1 MNTTAKGAYRIE
13 VYEGDQLI
21 EDTGEF
27 DNLITDL
34 ALLEGDPFNAGV
46 MCIGTGKTT
55 PLATDVSL
63 ESEVAAKSCV
73 FNQNATIHTKEGV
86 RYAKRSATSSFSG
99 VSGDISEVGF
109 RGSDANSVRSRSLIR
124 DGNGLVTVIP
134 VTPVQTIKISY
145 FVYVLI
151 PDVLATGAV
160 TTPYGSSEFA
170 IKPHPDL
177 LQPEGIFAGFFSSP
191 FAGRPLQA
199 NLTNGSINA
208 DVFSWS
214 YDVATLTA
222 TASVVYNAIDSNR
235 TITGFRASSNHTNL
249 PIIELSTPLINPAQ
263 NDCTFTM
270 TFTWGRA

>member
-34 ALLEGDPFNAGV
+34 ALLEGDPFNTGV

-55 PLATDVSL
+55 PLVTDVSL
-63 ESEVAAKSCV
+63 ESEVAAKSCA

-86 RYAKRSATSSFSG
+86 RYAKRSVTSSFSG
-99 VSGDISEVGF
+99 VSGEISEVGF

-151 PDVLATGAV
+151 PEIMATGVV
-160 TTPYGSSEFA
+160 TTPYGSSTFT
-170 IKPHPDL
+170 IKPHPNMTS
-177 LQPEGIFAGFFSSP
+177 PSGIFAGFFSQP
-191 FAGRPLQA
+191 FENKTLVA
-199 NLTNGSINA
+199 NLSAGFVSAN
-208 DVFSWS
+208 VFNWS
-214 YDVATLTA
+214 YDNASQKATG
-222 TASVVYNAIDSNR
+222 VVVFNAVDEDR
-235 TITGFRASSNHTNL
+235 TFFGFNAGNDKEEY
-249 PIIELSTPLINPAQ
+249 PIIELSTPLLNPAQ
-263 NDCTFTM
+263 SDCTFTIS
-270 TFTWGRA
+270 FSWGRA